1 MTYTQ
6 AKMIV
11 WNPDS
16 YDRENVRKACSYILG
31 STNARQEDIDAATNV
46 IAFC

>member
-6 AKMIV
+6 AKMII

-16 YDRENVRKACSYILG
+16 YSREKVRKACSYMLG
-31 STNARQEDIDAATNV
+31 SLNARQEDIDVAINI
-46 IAFC
+46 IAG